1 MTSFTTPEQVV
12 NAMPQNT
19 NFAVLKL
26 VFDTSVMSDS
36 MKNTYKTHIMEHNQ
50 KILLDPY
57 PNSGFDLLVPG
68 DMVFNTHFK
77 TVFINHGVKSEMLYY
92 NPVTKSFESSAF
104 TMEPRSSISK
114 TPLMMAN
121 HIGIIDSGYRG
132 NLIAAVRYLPG
143 HEEPTYK
150 LESKTRLFQICHP
163 SLCPIFVL
171 MVSENELSNTSR
183 GEGGFGSTGV

>member
-1 MTSFTTPEQVV
+1 
-12 NAMPQNT
+12 
-19 NFAVLKL
+19 
-26 VFDTSVMSDS
+26 MSDS
-36 MKNTYKTHIMEHNQ
+36 MKIIYKSHIAEHNQ
-50 KILLDPY
+50 KIVLDPF
-57 PNSGFDLLVPG
+57 PNSGFDLLVPY
-68 DMVFNTHFK
+68 DVVFDTYFK
-77 TVFINHGVKSEMLYY
+77 TVLVIHGVKSEMLYY
-92 NPVTKSFESSAF
+92 NTNSKLFEHSAF

-143 HEEPTYK
+143 SEEPTYK
-150 LESKTRLFQICHP
+150 LESKSRLFQICHP